1 MRPLYRLSATLLVL
15 CLATAARAYDIA
27 PVSDPETLGFS
38 SSRLVRIET
47 WQQALL
53 KWALSDERVDVVI
66 PATRN
71 PAHARS
77 NAAAGLPPWLGP
89 AERELVERM
98 AA

>member
-1 MRPLYRLSATLLVL
+1 VIVMRPLGGEGSLIPEPPPRELEPL
-15 CLATAARAYDIA
+15 RAF
-27 PVSDPETLGFS
+27 G
-38 SSRLVRIET
+38 IET
-47 WQQALL
+47 WEQALL

-77 NAAAGLPPWLGP
+77 NAAAGSPPWLGP
-89 AERELVERM
+89 AERELVERL